1 MSRQMYAELCIAM
14 QDDEFNVELDD
25 DSRAEVP
32 EPPQAQP
39 APSQADTKAQPAA
52 AQHYA
57 APAPHRYMRPDAGQ
71 AAALPEAAAHGSG
84 EE

>member
-1 MSRQMYAELCIAM
+1 M
-14 QDDEFNVELDD
+14 QDDEFNIELDD

-39 APSQADTKAQPAA
+39 APSQTDTKAQPAA
-52 AQHYA
+52 GQHPA
-57 APAPHRYMRPDAGQ
+57 APAPHRYVRPDTGQ
-71 AAALPEAAAHGSG
+71 AAVLHEAAAHGSG